1 MMDVTAAQVAEITG
15 GTLTAGTDPATVV
28 SAVATDSREVGP
40 GTLFVAKPGAVA
52 DGHDFVPGALA
63 AGASLVLAERE
74 TTDDAGRPHPAV
86 LVPDAVLAMGAL
98 AADHV
103 ARLRATGP
111 LTVIGITGSA
121 GKTTTKDLTTALLAT
136 RGPTVGPIGSYNG
149 EVGVPLTVFTA
160 GPRTRYLVI
169 EMGATQQGNI
179 AYLADL
185 VRPDLGAVL
194 MVGTAHLGEFGSV
207 ETIVATKGEL
217 VEALPATGTAV
228 LNHDDERV
236 RSMAARTG
244 ASVLWFTAD
253 PRADEHPELASAV
266 RATDLRTDADGHP
279 VFTLHLPPGPN
290 GPGTEHPVRSRLI
303 GVHHVGN
310 LLASAALAHAAGVPG
325 TDIAA
330 VLTTSGAVS
339 RWRMERTDRLDG
351 VTVINDAYNA
361 NPDSMRAALRTLAA
375 LGADSGRRTWAVLGT
390 MLELGENSVAEHDAI
405 GRAAVRLNINQLV
418 VVGEEARALH
428 TGAVMEGS
436 WGDESRW
443 VPDVDAAE
451 RLLADELRPGD
462 IVLVK
467 SSNGAG
473 LRHLGDRLA
482 WGPMSSQDT
491 AEPPAAPEVSGP

>member
-1 MMDVTAAQVAEITG
+1 MMDLTATQIAEITG
-15 GTLTAGTDPATVV
+15 GTLTAGADPEAVV
-28 SAVATDSREVGP
+28 TTVATDSREVTA
-40 GTLFVAKPGAVA
+40 GTLFVAKPGEVA
-52 DGHDFVPGALA
+52 DGHDFIPAALA
-63 AGASLVLAERE
+63 AGASLILAERE

-86 LVPDAVLAMGAL
+86 VVPDAVLAMGTL

-103 ARLRATGP
+103 ARLRAAGP
-111 LTVIGITGSA
+111 LTVVGITGSA

-136 RGPTVGPIGSYNG
+136 QGPTVGPIGSYNG

-160 GPRTRYLVI
+160 GPQTRFLVI
-169 EMGATQQGNI
+169 EMGATQRGNI
-179 AYLADL
+179 AYLADM

-207 ETIVATKGEL
+207 ENIVATKGEL
-217 VEALPATGTAV
+217 VEALPASGIAV
-228 LNHDDERV
+228 LNHDDDRV
-236 RSMAARTG
+236 RSMADRTG
-244 ASVLWFTAD
+244 ATVLWFTAD
-253 PRADEHPELASAV
+253 PDAGATPELANAV
-266 RATDLRTDADGHP
+266 RASDLRTDADGHP
-279 VFTLHLPPGPN
+279 VFTLHLPAGPA
-290 GPGTEHPVRSRLI
+290 GAAQEHPVHSRLI

-325 TDIAA
+325 ATIAE

-339 RWRMERTDRLDG
+339 RWRMERTDRADG

-390 MLELGENSVAEHDAI
+390 MLELGADSVAEHDAI

-418 VVGEEARALH
+418 VVGEDARALH

-443 VPDVDAAE
+443 VPDVEAAE
-451 RLLADELRPGD
+451 ALLAETLRPGD

-473 LRHLGDRLA
+473 LRHLGDRIA

-491 AEPPAAPEVSGP
+491 DEGPAAPEVTAP